1 MIIFIKSFGKPILE
15 FSNGIVSQVRRHGVC
30 DRITRAGGDMLF
42 RTCLGLLGALAFA
55 GIAGAQQKGPQSA
68 APPLAAC
75 GVHGDIEV
83 LCGTRSPEDLELT
96 PDGKYL
102 IATQFI
108 NQGRKGSAGA
118 GMALFDIATKTFSKM
133 AVTDE
138 PNKAWG
144 APDCPGP
151 IGDALVSHGESLAK
165 RRNGT
170 WALYVVNHGGRQS
183 IEMFEVKPSAGS
195 WALVWHGC
203 EVAAHDYND
212 VAILPD
218 GGFAGTYPTA
228 LSSGGNGG
236 PFGGAVTG
244 YVARW
249 EPGKGESE
257 LPGTRIRYPNGVVA
271 SRDGRYLYINEFSG
285 RQVFKYDLRQGKP
298 IGSVKVDFL
307 PDNLTWTKEGRLLAA
322 GVKGARGD
330 CPEGSGRPCIQGF
343 GVAEIN
349 PANMQARPIFDSAA
363 HEPLI
368 GGVSV
373 ALKVGDSIYLGAFQ
387 GDRLVKIPYP
397 K

>member
-1 MIIFIKSFGKPILE
+1 MRLRLA
-15 FSNGIVSQVRRHGVC
+15 FS
-30 DRITRAGGDMLF
+30 
-42 RTCLGLLGALAFA
+42 LLMTLALAGA
-55 GIAGAQQKGPQSA
+55 AGAQQPPGQST

-83 LCGTRSPEDLELT
+83 LCGTHSPEDLELT
-96 PDGKYL
+96 PDGEYL
-102 IATQFI
+102 IATQFV
-108 NQGRKGSAGA
+108 NLGRTGSAGA
-118 GMALFDIATKTFSKM
+118 GMALYDLANKTFSKM
-133 AVTDE
+133 AVTD
-138 PNKAWG
+138 
-144 APDCPGP
+144 APDKSWGDAACPGP

-165 RRNGT
+165 RRNGA

-183 IEMFEVKPSAGS
+183 IEMFEVKPAAGS
-195 WALVWHGC
+195 WALVWRGC

-218 GGFAGTYPTA
+218 GGFVGTYPTG
-228 LSSGGNGG
+228 LSTGGTAG

-249 EPGKGESE
+249 TPGKGESE
-257 LPGTRIRYPNGVVA
+257 IMNTRIRYPNGVVVSA
-271 SRDGRYLYINEFSG
+271 DGRFMYLNEFSAG
-285 RQVFKYDLRQGKP
+285 QVYKYDLKNEKVL
-298 IGSVKVDFL
+298 GSVKVDFL

-322 GVKGARGD
+322 GGKGARGD
-330 CPEGSGRPCIQGF
+330 CPAGSGRPCIQGF
-343 GVAEIN
+343 GVAEID
-349 PANMQARPIFDSAA
+349 PAKMQARAIFDSAA
-363 HEPLI
+363 HDPLI

>member
-1 MIIFIKSFGKPILE
+1 MRLRVSF
-15 FSNGIVSQVRRHGVC
+15 R
-30 DRITRAGGDMLF
+30 
-42 RTCLGLLGALAFA
+42 LLIALAIA
-55 GIAGAQQKGPQSA
+55 GVVGAQQKGAQSPPQ
-68 APPLAAC
+68 PLAAC
-75 GVHGDIEV
+75 GTHGDIEV

-108 NQGRKGSAGA
+108 NMGRRGA
-118 GMALFDIATKTFSKM
+118 PGGGMALFDIAKKTFSKM
-133 AVTDE
+133 TVTD
-138 PNKAWG
+138 
-144 APDCPGP
+144 APDRSWGDPSCPGP
-151 IGDALVSHGESLAK
+151 IGDALVSHGESLAR

-183 IEMFEVKPSAGS
+183 IEMFELKPAAGS
-195 WALVWHGC
+195 WTLVWHGC

-218 GGFAGTYPTA
+218 GGFVGTYPTG
-228 LSSGGNGG
+228 LSSGGSGG

-249 EPGKGESE
+249 TPGKGESE
-257 LPGTRIRYPNGVVA
+257 LPGTRIRYPNGIVA
-271 SRDGRYLYINEFSG
+271 DAKGRFIYINEFAG
-285 RQVFKYDLRQGKP
+285 RQVFKYDLQADKI

-307 PDNLTWTKEGRLLAA
+307 PDNLTWTKQGRILAA

-349 PANMQARPIFDSAA
+349 PAKMQARPIFDSAS

>member
-1 MIIFIKSFGKPILE
+1 MSFKVAWS
-15 FSNGIVSQVRRHGVC
+15 FF
-30 DRITRAGGDMLF
+30 A
-42 RTCLGLLGALAFA
+42 ALALAAFA
-55 GIAGAQQKGPQSA
+55 GAQEKASP
-68 APPLAAC
+68 APPLMSC

-83 LCGTRSPEDLELT
+83 LCGARSPEDLELA

-102 IATQFI
+102 IATEFI
-108 NQGRKGSAGA
+108 DLGRKGAVGA
-118 GMALFDIATKTFSKM
+118 GMALFDLTKKTFTKM

-138 PNKAWG
+138 PDKAWG
-144 APDCPGP
+144 DAACPGP
-151 IGDALVSHGESLAK
+151 IDDALVSHGESLAK
-165 RRNGT
+165 RRDGK

-183 IEMFEVKPSAGS
+183 IEMYEVKQAGGS

-218 GGFAGTYPTA
+218 GGFVGTYPTG
-228 LSSGGNGG
+228 LSSGGAGG

-249 EPGKGESE
+249 TPGKGESE
-257 LPGTRIRYPNGVVA
+257 IMGTRIRYPNGVVV
-271 SRDGRYLYINEFSG
+271 SKDGRYMYLNEFSA
-285 RQVFKYDLRQGKP
+285 RQVYKYDLKDDKVL
-298 IGSVKVDFL
+298 GSVKVDFL

-343 GVAEIN
+343 GIAEID
-349 PANMQARPIFDSAA
+349 PAKMQARVIFDSAT
-363 HEPLI
+363 HDPLI

-373 ALKVGDSIYLGAFQ
+373 ALKVGNSIYIGAFQ
-387 GDRLVKIPYP
+387 GDRVVKIPYP